1 MTRSLLA
8 LLTACGVVVAPALAR
23 VWTDTN
29 GKTLEA
35 EFVRVN
41 GLNVILNAGGK
52 EIPVPLTSLSAPD
65 QVFIRTGQEPA
76 KAPGTAPT
84 PAVPATPKEL
94 SLCGTPLKT
103 DGGVTIVEQPLSPAA
118 LKSFAKATAK
128 PGKLKLAI
136 ALPAGFDPEK
146 PQRVMWTS
154 APINSEAERTSGNV
168 GGIGGWVKPA
178 TQSGWVVVAADTDLG
193 NPRLE
198 DNQNAT
204 AGDLEVHKQAVAVLL
219 AAWPKLKT
227 WPFACCGFSGGSKAT
242 FYRAGDL
249 AVCNLN
255 VIGMFLGGCNQ
266 DMTAAAIQET
276 RCSKADL
283 KKIKV
288 FISNGKSDKI
298 STVAHAQAL
307 EQSTSAFYRKV
318 RLELFEGGHTR
329 NVGELQKAMEWFLED
344 EKPRP

>member
-1 MTRSLLA
+1 MIRLLLP
-8 LLTACGVVVAPALAR
+8 LLTTFCVVVSPAIAR
-23 VWTDTN
+23 VWTDTS

-35 EFVRVN
+35 EFVRVA
-41 GLNVILNAGGK
+41 GPTVILNSGGK

-65 QVFIRTGQEPA
+65 QAFIRTGQEPA
-76 KAPGTAPT
+76 KAPGAAST
-84 PAVPATPKEL
+84 PAVPAAQKEL
-94 SLCGTPLKT
+94 SLCGTPLNK
-103 DGGVTIVEQPLSPAA
+103 DGGVTIVEQPLTPAA
-118 LKSFAKATAK
+118 LKSFSKASAK
-128 PGKLKLAI
+128 PSKLKLAV
-136 ALPAGFDPEK
+136 ALPAGFDPDK

-154 APINSEAERTSGNV
+154 APINSDGERTSGNV

-204 AGDLEVHKQAVAVLL
+204 GGDLEVHKQAVAVLS
-219 AAWPKLKT
+219 AAWPKFKT
-227 WPFACCGFSGGSKAT
+227 WQFACCGFSGGAKAT

-266 DMTAAAIQET
+266 DMTGAAIQET
-276 RCSKADL
+276 RCSKSDL

-288 FISNGKSDKI
+288 FISNGRNDNV
-298 STVAHAQAL
+298 STVAHAEAVAK
-307 EQSTSAFYRKV
+307 STDAFFRKV
-318 RLELFEGGHTR
+318 RLEIYEGGHGM
-329 NVGELQKAMEWFLED
+329 NAGEFQKAMAWFVED
-344 EKPRP
+344 QKPRP